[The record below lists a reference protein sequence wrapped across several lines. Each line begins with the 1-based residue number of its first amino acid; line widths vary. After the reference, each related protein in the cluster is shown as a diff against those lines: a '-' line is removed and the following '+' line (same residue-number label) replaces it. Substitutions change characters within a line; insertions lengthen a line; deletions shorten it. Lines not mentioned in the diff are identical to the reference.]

1 MYPTNQIILGGDSM
15 FNPMDDI
22 DVQIQKME
30 AYKQKLKQM
39 QMAQKPQRLIWDDI
53 DTEINPMSEE
63 QKFRLLQ
70 DPEYAEIYNELQMM
84 VQNEILNLV
93 KGRIE
98 STERGRE
105 LLSKQLRIVRR
116 LKSKIISD
124 TNKEMELFN
133 KFREFSKTN
142 PSVTYEEFIKANMQ

>member
-39 QMAQKPQRLIWDDI
+39 QMSQKPQRLIWDDI

-63 QKFRLLQ
+63 HKFRLLQ

>member
-30 AYKQKLKQM
+30 AYKQKLRQM
-39 QMAQKPQRLIWDDI
+39 KMSQNPQRLIWDDI
-53 DTEINPMSEE
+53 DSEVNPMSEE

>member
-22 DVQIQKME
+22 DIQIQKME
-30 AYKQKLKQM
+30 AYKQKLRQM
-39 QMAQKPQRLIWDDI
+39 KMSQNPQRLIWDDI
-53 DTEINPMSEE
+53 DSEVNPMSEE

>member
-30 AYKQKLKQM
+30 AYKQKLRQM
-39 QMAQKPQRLIWDDI
+39 KMSQNPQRLIWDDI
-53 DTEINPMSEE
+53 DSEVNPMSEE

-70 DPEYAEIYNELQMM
+70 DPEYAEIYNELQIM

>member
-22 DVQIQKME
+22 DIQIQKME

-39 QMAQKPQRLIWDDI
+39 KMSQNPQRLIWDDI
-53 DTEINPMSEE
+53 DSEVNPMSEE

>member
-39 QMAQKPQRLIWDDI
+39 QMSQKPQRLIWDDI

-63 QKFRLLQ
+63 QKLRLLQ

>member
-22 DVQIQKME
+22 DAQIQKME
-30 AYKQKLKQM
+30 AYKQKLRQM
-39 QMAQKPQRLIWDDI
+39 KMSQNPQRLIWDDI
-53 DTEINPMSEE
+53 DSEVNPMSEE

>member
-39 QMAQKPQRLIWDDI
+39 QMSQKPQRLIWDDI